1 MLGIGMDKQWENF
14 HVVNTKDVTNFKLV
28 GWEGPEPTIRKLMK
42 RLRTQFP
49 HKEWRVE
56 PYSAYGSIKWI
67 QYRRRDY

>member
-1 MLGIGMDKQWENF
+1 MDKQWENF
-14 HVVNTKDVTNFKLV
+14 HVVNTKDVTNFRLV

-67 QYRRRDY
+67 QYKWRDW